1 MKYNEFI
8 AALASLQKSDVNPEV
23 TDWDGEIIIGA
34 DFIENNVVILSTSSV
49 SSEFVPEDEEIETDD
64 ALGAPVEFKAPDFK
78 M

>member
-23 TDWDGEIIIGA
+23 ITDDGSVVTGVGFDDNMVIIELEVLPWV
-34 DFIENNVVILSTSSV
+34 DVVM
-49 SSEFVPEDEEIETDD
+49 EEEISDETITP
-64 ALGAPVEFKAPDFK
+64 PVEFKAPDFK

>member
-23 TDWDGEIIIGA
+23 ITDDGSVVTGVGFDDNMVIIELEVLPWV
-34 DFIENNVVILSTSSV
+34 DV
-49 SSEFVPEDEEIETDD
+49 EIEENTE
-64 ALGAPVEFKAPDFK
+64 PITFEKVEFK

>member
-23 TDWDGEIIIGA
+23 ITDDGLVVTGVGFDDNMVIIELEA
-34 DFIENNVVILSTSSV
+34 LPWEDVVMG
-49 SSEFVPEDEEIETDD
+49 EEDVEIEENTE
-64 ALGAPVEFKAPDFK
+64 PITFEKVEFK

>member
-23 TDWDGEIIIGA
+23 TDWDGNVASGV
-34 DFIENNVVILSTSSV
+34 DFIDNNVVILFEEV
-49 SSEFVPEDEEIETDD
+49 LEEDEAEELE
-64 ALGAPVEFKAPDFK
+64 AELPPVGFKAPEFK

>member
-23 TDWDGEIIIGA
+23 IDWDGEIITGV

>member
-23 TDWDGEIIIGA
+23 ITDDGSVVTGVGFDDNMVIIELEVLPWV
-34 DFIENNVVILSTSSV
+34 DVVM
-49 SSEFVPEDEEIETDD
+49 DEENTEQPITFEK
-64 ALGAPVEFKAPDFK
+64 VEFK

>member
-23 TDWDGEIIIGA
+23 ITDDGDIVTGVGFDDNMVIIELESSTWV
-34 DFIENNVVILSTSSV
+34 DVVM
-49 SSEFVPEDEEIETDD
+49 PEEEISDETITP
-64 ALGAPVEFKAPDFK
+64 PVEFKAPEFK

>member
-23 TDWDGEIIIGA
+23 ITDDGSVVTGVGFDDNMVIIELEVLPWE
-34 DFIENNVVILSTSSV
+34 DVVMG
-49 SSEFVPEDEEIETDD
+49 EEDVEIEENTE
-64 ALGAPVEFKAPDFK
+64 PITFEKVEFK